1 MSPRII
7 IHVDLDAFYAA
18 VEEREHPECKGKPV
32 VVGADP
38 KGGRGRGVVSTCNYE
53 ARQFGIRSGMPISK
67 AWRLN
72 KNAVFLPVNLELYE
86 KVSSN
91 IMRVLRSYGDK
102 FEQVSIDEAF
112 LDLSKTARDFEEA
125 RKLAEAIKADVL
137 EKEKLTCSI
146 GMGPNKLV
154 AKIAS
159 DHQKPN
165 GLTVVIEKDVE
176 SFLAPLPVH
185 KLPGIGVKTNAK
197 LNEMGVRTMGEL
209 ASYDVARLREEFGVS
224 GISFHQMAQGVDRSE
239 LVEERLPKSFSR
251 EHTFEE
257 DTSDKRLILT
267 KIDDLL
273 ERVVRDCKENGFN
286 FKTLTLKIR
295 YQDFE
300 THTRSRTIPRLAA
313 MPDQLK
319 QVAYELAEPFLGSHK
334 KIRLIGIKV
343 STLIVQDKQKTL
355 I

>member
-1 MSPRII
+1 
-7 IHVDLDAFYAA
+7 
-18 VEEREHPECKGKPV
+18 
-32 VVGADP
+32 
-38 KGGRGRGVVSTCNYE
+38 
-53 ARQFGIRSGMPISK
+53 
-67 AWRLN
+67 
-72 KNAVFLPVNLELYE
+72 
-86 KVSSN
+86 
-91 IMRVLRSYGDK
+91 
-102 FEQVSIDEAF
+102 
-112 LDLSKTARDFEEA
+112 
-125 RKLAEAIKADVL
+125 
-137 EKEKLTCSI
+137 
-146 GMGPNKLV
+146 
-154 AKIAS
+154 
-159 DHQKPN
+159 
-165 GLTVVIEKDVE
+165 VVIEKDVE

-300 THTRSRTIPRLAA
+300 THTRSRTIPCLAA

-334 KIRLIGIKV
+334 KIRLIGIRV
-343 STLIVQDKQKTL
+343 SRQTEDAYLARGSLACTTVGLSALVICVCATAVGFGGINPTKTWYCPPL
-355 I
+355 AVANHFTFRNK